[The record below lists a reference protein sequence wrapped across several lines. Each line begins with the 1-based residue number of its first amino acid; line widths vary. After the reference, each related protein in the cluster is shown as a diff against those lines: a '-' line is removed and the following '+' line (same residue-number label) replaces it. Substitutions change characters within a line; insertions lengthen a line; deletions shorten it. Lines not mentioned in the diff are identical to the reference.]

1 MKRINNLIPKIVDT
15 DNILNAFC
23 NATKGKA
30 GQKEVILFRNNI
42 DAERILIR
50 SEIEQ
55 NTLRFGDYH
64 FFTIHDPK
72 ERRICAAAFRERV
85 THHAFMNICGPIL
98 DRRLISDSYAC
109 RKGKGNKKAV
119 LKAQEY
125 AVKNKYFLKMDIAKY
140 FASIDHT
147 ILKNMITI
155 VFKETLLLSHFNKI
169 IDSYET
175 AKNKGLP
182 IGNLTSQ
189 YFANFYL
196 SFLDAF
202 IKENLKLT
210 YIRYMDDFIVWHND
224 RDVLKSVLQK
234 IRYFLD
240 ESLNLR
246 LKENVLINTTLN
258 GMNFLGFRVFPN
270 IIRLNKLSKKRF
282 RIKFMNYTDL
292 YKNEIW
298 NEEILSQRQRSLTA
312 FTLTADAAAYRRK
325 IIAKYDCE

>member
-1 MKRINNLIPKIVDT
+1 
-15 DNILNAFC
+15 
-23 NATKGKA
+23 
-30 GQKEVILFRNNI
+30 
-42 DAERILIR
+42 
-50 SEIEQ
+50 
-55 NTLRFGDYH
+55 
-64 FFTIHDPK
+64 
-72 ERRICAAAFRERV
+72 
-85 THHAFMNICGPIL
+85 
-98 DRRLISDSYAC
+98 
-109 RKGKGNKKAV
+109 V